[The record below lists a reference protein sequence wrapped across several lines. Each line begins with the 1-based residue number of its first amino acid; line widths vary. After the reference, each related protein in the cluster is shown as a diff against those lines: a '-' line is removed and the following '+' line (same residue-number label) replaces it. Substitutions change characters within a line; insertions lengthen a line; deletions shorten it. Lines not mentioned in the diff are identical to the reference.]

1 MNKMFNFYNIISVI
15 VKFNVIIIPIPIK
28 KNKNSN

>member
-15 VKFNVIIIPIPIK
+15 INFNVIIIPIPIK
-28 KNKNSN
+28 KK

>member
-15 VKFNVIIIPIPIK
+15 VKLNVIIIPIPIK
-28 KNKNSN
+28 KN